1 MSAQAYAWLADA
13 TVTLH
18 ASFVLFVMGGE
29 IGILI
34 GWLRNWRWAR
44 NPPFRISHLAAIL
57 FVILEAWL
65 GVNCPL
71 TVLENRLREMAGQAG
86 YELSFIG
93 YWLNRIL
100 FYSAPEW
107 IFASI
112 YSGFGLLVV
121 VTFIAY
127 PPRRT

>member
-18 ASFVLFVMGGE
+18 ASFVFFVVGGQLL
-29 IGILI
+29 ILL
-34 GWLRNWRWAR
+34 GWLSNWRWTR
-44 NPPFRISHLAAIL
+44 NLIFRVAHLSAIL

-71 TVLENRLREMAGQAG
+71 TILENGLREMAGQPG

-100 FYSAPEW
+100 FYTAPEW
-107 IFASI
+107 VFTSI

-121 VTFIAY
+121 LTFIVY

>member
-1 MSAQAYAWLADA
+1 MSAQAYAWFADA

-18 ASFVLFVMGGE
+18 ASFVFFVVAGQLL
-29 IGILI
+29 ILL
-34 GWLRNWRWAR
+34 GWLRKWRWIR
-44 NPPFRISHLAAIL
+44 NLVFRVIHLSAIL
-57 FVILEAWL
+57 LVILEAWL
-65 GVNCPL
+65 GVSCPL
-71 TVLENRLREMAGQAG
+71 TVWENRLRELAGQAG

-107 IFASI
+107 VFTSI

-121 VTFIAY
+121 LTFIAY
-127 PPRRT
+127 PPRRH